1 MVKDGRGSNSRHAT
15 DESLPSAGRTP
26 LEIRFAKSQAKLN
39 RSRRK
44 LLGMILENP
53 GDTFFLSS
61 RELAKRYEVDA
72 ATIVRTI
79 QALGYGK
86 FAEFAA
92 DLRSHF
98 IMRITPYT
106 ALKAASQ
113 ERRAPSD
120 RIRHGM
126 EMDLRNLQSL
136 RTSLD
141 PGRIIALSKVVKR
154 ARRIM
159 VVGIDLAASLSWHL
173 AYGLVHLGF
182 PAEAP
187 VGGTGN
193 VQRRVRTLTSK
204 DLLIAISFG
213 QCLRETVEAALRA
226 RKQGVPTFGITD
238 SERTPIAR
246 VCDNFCLAS
255 VASPSF
261 GSSYV
266 APMAILGAV
275 LIACAH
281 TQTSRTLA
289 LLRRSAEEDSADHRW
304 YWVPEGG
311 KDSSRDEFFRGART
325 QGRELRDFEVGAKG
339 TRNE

>member
-1 MVKDGRGSNSRHAT
+1 MV
-15 DESLPSAGRTP
+15 
-26 LEIRFAKSQAKLN
+26 
-39 RSRRK
+39 
-44 LLGMILENP
+44 GMILENP

-61 RELAKRYEVDA
+61 RELAKRYDVDA
-72 ATIVRTI
+72 ATIVRTV
-79 QALGYGK
+79 QALGYRK

-113 ERRAPSD
+113 ERRSLAD
-120 RIRHGM
+120 RIRHGV
-126 EMDLRNLQSL
+126 EMDLRNMQSL
-136 RTSLD
+136 RTALD
-141 PGRIIALSKVVKR
+141 PEPIIALSKLVKR
-154 ARRIM
+154 AHRIM

-182 PAEAP
+182 PADAP

-204 DLLIAISFG
+204 DLLIAVSFG
-213 QCLRETVEAALRA
+213 QCLRETVEAAMRA
-226 RKQGVPTFGITD
+226 KRQGVPTFGITD

-255 VASPSF
+255 VAGPSF

-266 APMAILGAV
+266 APMSVLGAILN
-275 LIACAH
+275 ACAH

-304 YWVPEGG
+304 YWVPENG
-311 KDSSRDEFFRGART
+311 RD
-325 QGRELRDFEVGAKG
+325 LD
-339 TRNE
+339 

>member
-1 MVKDGRGSNSRHAT
+1 MKLGKNGRTSTAVSSSDGAT
-15 DESLPSAGRTP
+15 HSVGRTP
-26 LEIRFAKSQAKLN
+26 LELRYERAQPRLN
-39 RSRRK
+39 ASRRK
-44 LLGMILENP
+44 LLIMILENP

-72 ATIVRTI
+72 ATIVRSI
-79 QALGYGK
+79 QALGYRK

-113 ERRAPSD
+113 ERRTPAD
-120 RIRHGM
+120 RIRHGV

-141 PGRIIALSKVVKR
+141 PQQIIMLSKLVKR

-159 VVGIDLAASLSWHL
+159 VIGIDLAFALSWHL

-204 DLLIAISFG
+204 DLLIAVSFG
-213 QCLRETVEAALRA
+213 QCLRETVEAAMRA
-226 RKQGVPTFGITD
+226 QKLGVPTFGITD

-246 VCDNFCLAS
+246 VCDNCCLAS

-266 APMAILGAV
+266 APMAVVDAI

-304 YWVPEGG
+304 YWVAEDG
-311 KDSSRDEFFRGART
+311 K
-325 QGRELRDFEVGAKG
+325 QLI
-339 TRNE
+339 

>member
-1 MVKDGRGSNSRHAT
+1 MHTVA
-15 DESLPSAGRTP
+15 RTP
-26 LEIRFAKSQAKLN
+26 LEIRYAKSQAKLSK
-39 RSRRK
+39 SRK
-44 LLGMILENP
+44 KMLGMILESP

-61 RELAKRYEVDA
+61 RELAKRYDVDA
-72 ATIVRTI
+72 ATVVRTI

-86 FAEFAA
+86 FAQFAA

-113 ERRAPSD
+113 ERRSLAD
-120 RIRHGM
+120 RIRHGL
-126 EMDLRNLQSL
+126 EMDLRNLQAL
-136 RTSLD
+136 RIALE
-141 PGRIIALSKVVKR
+141 PERIIALSRLVKR

-193 VQRRVRTLTSK
+193 VQRRVRTLTSN

-226 RKQGVPTFGITD
+226 KKQGVPTFGITD
-238 SERTPIAR
+238 SEGTPIAR
-246 VCDNFCLAS
+246 VCDSFCLAS

-266 APMAILGAV
+266 APMSVLGAI

-289 LLRRSAEEDSADHRW
+289 LLRRSAEEDRADHRW
-304 YWVPEGG
+304 YWVP
-311 KDSSRDEFFRGART
+311 
-325 QGRELRDFEVGAKG
+325 
-339 TRNE
+339 

>member
-1 MVKDGRGSNSRHAT
+1 MGKAAQNSSPQGASR
-15 DESLPSAGRTP
+15 EELPAVERTP
-26 LEIRFAKSQAKLN
+26 LEIRYAKAHAKLSN
-39 RSRRK
+39 SRK
-44 LLGMILENP
+44 KMLGMILENP

-61 RELAKRYEVDA
+61 RELAKRYDVDA

-113 ERRAPSD
+113 ERRPLAD
-120 RIRHGM
+120 RIRHGV
-126 EMDLRNLQSL
+126 EMDLRNMQSL
-136 RTSLD
+136 RTALD
-141 PGRIIALSKVVKR
+141 PERILALSKLVKR

-182 PAEAP
+182 PADAP

-213 QCLRETVEAALRA
+213 QCLRETVEAAMRA
-226 RKQGVPTFGITD
+226 KKQGVPTFGITD

-266 APMAILGAV
+266 APMSVLGAI

-304 YWVPEGG
+304 YWAPEDG
-311 KDSSRDEFFRGART
+311 K
-325 QGRELRDFEVGAKG
+325 ELA
-339 TRNE
+339 

>member
-1 MVKDGRGSNSRHAT
+1 MGKYDRHSFAGGRS
-15 DESLPSAGRTP
+15 DESLQSAGRTP

-39 RSRRK
+39 DSRKR
-44 LLGMILENP
+44 LLGLILENP

-61 RELAKRYEVDA
+61 RELAKRYNVDA

-98 IMRITPYT
+98 ILRITPYT
-106 ALKAASQ
+106 ALKSASQ
-113 ERRAPSD
+113 ERKAPAD
-120 RIRHGM
+120 RIRHGV

-136 RTSLD
+136 RDSLD
-141 PGRIIALSKVVKR
+141 PERVIALSKAVKR
-154 ARRIM
+154 ARRIII
-159 VVGIDLAASLSWHL
+159 VGIDLAASLSWHL

-204 DLLIAISFG
+204 DLLVAISFG

-226 RKQGVPTFGITD
+226 KKQGVPTFGITD

-246 VCDNFCLAS
+246 VCDNYCLAS

-266 APMAILGAV
+266 APMAIVGGI

-304 YWVPEGG
+304 YWVPANG
-311 KDSSRDEFFRGART
+311 KKL
-325 QGRELRDFEVGAKG
+325 ELE
-339 TRNE
+339 